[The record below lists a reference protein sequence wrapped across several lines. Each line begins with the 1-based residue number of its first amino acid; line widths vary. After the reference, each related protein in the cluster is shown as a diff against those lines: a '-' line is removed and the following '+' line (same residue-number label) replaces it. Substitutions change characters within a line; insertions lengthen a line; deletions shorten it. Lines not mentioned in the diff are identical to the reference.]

1 MTTILLPR
9 LSRLGVSR
17 LMAELGT
24 DYSFDDALAFVNDH
38 ASLSSFAA
46 SGGVR
51 EHRVAEE
58 IAATIRKT
66 AEGCGFPTLSG
77 QTGRAK
83 FDRDAAI
90 ALASFGS
97 LASGEGLRDDVWA
110 YLTTVLLPDV
120 VRWRFESKSQERF
133 SGGVRNALQRLYMRA
148 SALDL
153 GPEASVDRWRL
164 LRALTE
170 DAHVAIFERP
180 LIGGNRVLAKAIAHG
195 WAQAAASES
204 KGNMEDIMRC
214 AIKLLRLRYQIVD
227 LGVLE
232 DQELADTVASVFKD
246 AAAQVAQVAEVV

>member
-9 LSRLGVSR
+9 LSRVGVSR

-24 DYSFDDALAFVNDH
+24 GYSSDDAIAFLNDH

-51 EHRVAEE
+51 EHRIAED
-58 IAATIRKT
+58 IAGTVRQT
-66 AEGCGFPTLSG
+66 AERCGFPSLSG

-90 ALASFGS
+90 ALASFTE

-110 YLTTVLLPDV
+110 YLATVLAPDV
-120 VRWRFESKSQERF
+120 VRWRFESGAQERF

-148 SALDL
+148 AALDL
-153 GPEASVDRWRL
+153 GPAAGIDRWRL

-180 LIGGNRVLAKAIAHG
+180 LIGGNPVLAKAIAHG
-195 WAQAAASES
+195 WSRAAAIEH
-204 KGNMEDIMRC
+204 KGDMEDIMRC
-214 AIKLLRLRYQIVD
+214 AIKLLRLRYQIID
-227 LGVLE
+227 LGLLDDE
-232 DQELADTVASVFKD
+232 ELSDTVASVFEV
-246 AAAQVAQVAEVV
+246 AAAQVSARV